1 MATRYC
7 SPIVTPAK
15 ATTTDQ
21 IVGGQR
27 MSQAPSTAVEYVR
40 CPTPQNG
47 THYYSAST
55 GTTYPM
61 PPPAHAAAYQPFGS
75 ASYSQQS
82 YVAAPTFAERLQS
95 TSEPRRQMSISGS
108 TAGGAPEGQ
117 SLTES
122 SGIIYCPPGCS
133 MDLTLGCGVN
143 LPYPSSVPRF
153 QAPVTVSETLSQS
166 YASWEVLRTKAESA
180 QLGLN
185 GLNAAAMDGEW
196 SSRIEEDDS
205 TNQVEET
212 QFPIPPQAVLDD
224 TN

>member
-95 TSEPRRQMSISGS
+95 TSEPRRQVSLSISLLIVLNPFFLLIGF
-108 TAGGAPEGQ
+108 
-117 SLTES
+117 
-122 SGIIYCPPGCS
+122 
-133 MDLTLGCGVN
+133 
-143 LPYPSSVPRF
+143 LPR
-153 QAPVTVSETLSQS
+153 
-166 YASWEVLRTKAESA
+166 R
-180 QLGLN
+180 
-185 GLNAAAMDGEW
+185 
-196 SSRIEEDDS
+196 
-205 TNQVEET
+205 
-212 QFPIPPQAVLDD
+212 
-224 TN
+224 